1 MKAYGAGILS
11 SFGELQVG
19 ESGKV
24 SPSESGGAY
33 ENSSTPPTFSFLNNT
48 VVHGCSKNSGSYE
61 DLTRAR

>member
-33 ENSSTPPTFSFLNNT
+33 EN
-48 VVHGCSKNSGSYE
+48 
-61 DLTRAR
+61 